1 MSRAPELS
9 LTIDSR
15 LENVP
20 LLGQAVRGACSGLGL
35 SEQMLGE
42 VELCVVEAVT
52 NCIEHGYS
60 NEPGHSIG
68 VRLAASEEGLVI
80 TVTDQGQSIPEDR
93 LPPPPE
99 PEIPDDPL
107 LLAEGGRGLFLLFAM
122 MDRVEYERS
131 AEGNRLT
138 LVKLYPPA
146 PTGDEH
152 VER

>member
-1 MSRAPELS
+1 VSREPELN
-9 LTIDSR
+9 LAIDSR

-20 LLGQAVRGACSGLGL
+20 LLSQAIRGACASLGL
-35 SEQMLGE
+35 PEQALGE

-52 NCIEHGYS
+52 NCIEHGYA
-60 NEPGHSIG
+60 NQPGHSIR
-68 VRLAASEEGLVI
+68 VRVAAEEEGLVI
-80 TVTDQGQSIPEDR
+80 TLMDQGEPIPENR

-99 PEIPDDPL
+99 PEVPEDPH
-107 LLAEGGRGLFLLFAM
+107 LLAEGGRGIFLLFAM

-146 PTGDEH
+146 EDEH
-152 VER
+152 LDS